1 MLCIKLRKSKMMCN
15 IFLFIPLSRENVKR
29 KHLALTKAS
38 LLANI
43 PFIRIE
49 SRLLRHPVG
58 QDPNKRDLL
67 TLNQIDGCGLSA
79 HDDTW
84 GRTER
89 ERRCAALAPTV

>member
-1 MLCIKLRKSKMMCN
+1 MDSIILRKSKMTCN
-15 IFLFIPLSRENVKR
+15 MILFFTSRVKKLKR
-29 KHLALTKAS
+29 KHLALTAAS

-49 SRLLRHPVG
+49 SRLLRHPGG
-58 QDPNKRDLL
+58 QHPNKRNPL
-67 TLNQIDGCGLSA
+67 TLNQIDGCRLSV

-89 ERRCAALAPTV
+89 ERRCAALATTV